1 MRGSPPAI
9 ETIGAPHS
17 STAATACSTG
27 MRCFSTDAGC
37 WILPQPAHLRLQAN
51 SGSSSMISGYFSTL
65 LIFCFI
71 RYVPSFT
78 VRWSGMAMSCCL
90 RIPALAPRR
99 PVCQLGHA
107 ICLEHTACM
116 SHDVC
121 MPAKPQPRRA
131 EHASDTRAA
140 LVAAA
145 RRLFAAHGYDGTGT
159 EQIVADARVTRG
171 ALYHHFRDKADL
183 FRAVMAE
190 AAGSIAQRLID
201 EQLALEAPSPLAEIQ
216 EGISA
221 FLDVCVG
228 GDFQRIVL
236 VDGPRVLGSDA
247 WEELVERYG
256 RGILEEWLNRCV
268 EAGDLAAVPVPAL
281 ARLLIAMLTEAS
293 LAIARSATPSETRA
307 EFGIVLDRML
317 TGLRP

>member
-1 MRGSPPAI
+1 MPPRA
-9 ETIGAPHS
+9 AFS
-17 STAATACSTG
+17 QLTA
-27 MRCFSTDAGC
+27 
-37 WILPQPAHLRLQAN
+37 
-51 SGSSSMISGYFSTL
+51 
-65 LIFCFI
+65 
-71 RYVPSFT
+71 
-78 VRWSGMAMSCCL
+78 
-90 RIPALAPRR
+90 
-99 PVCQLGHA
+99 
-107 ICLEHTACM
+107 
-116 SHDVC
+116 
-121 MPAKPQPRRA
+121 
-131 EHASDTRAA
+131 TRARA
-140 LVAAA
+140 PSRSSLTP
-145 RRLFAAHGYDGTGT
+145 RYP
-159 EQIVADARVTRG
+159 G

-201 EQLALEAPSPLAEIQ
+201 EQLASQAPSPLAEIQ
-216 EGISA
+216 QGISA

-256 RGILEEWLNRCV
+256 RGILQEWLNRCV

-293 LAIARSATPSETRA
+293 LAIARSAAPAQTRA
-307 EFGIVLDRML
+307 DLGVVLDRIL